1 MKQINRYLALVLALV
16 LPVLFVGA
24 HPSQR
29 FAGQD
34 REDSPA
40 RKKVL
45 SDLTAA
51 LSVAMDNYAGQLNQ
65 ESYEK
70 IYQSSIL
77 GMLHTLDP
85 HSSYFT
91 AKEWEA
97 FQNDQRSRYS
107 GIGSS
112 INQRNGKTYIISPF
126 NGTPAYK
133 AGLRYG
139 DQIIEVNGESTEN
152 LSSSQVSS
160 KLIGP
165 EGTGVTV
172 KVQRAGVAEPL
183 KFSIV
188 RGSVPL
194 PSITNYSLMPGGIGY
209 INLFR
214 GFNTTTYEEM
224 QRAIYELK
232 QQGMTSL
239 ILDLRGNRG
248 GLVDQAYRVSNL
260 FLYQG
265 QKIVSMRGRNP
276 NIFPPRDL
284 TARNTTPDDYPLVVL
299 IDRGSASASEIVA
312 GALQDHDRARLV
324 GENSFGKGLVQ
335 NIFPL
340 RDGSGLTLT
349 TGHYY
354 TPSGRLIQREYSN
367 RSFYDYIFHSDRT
380 AATRKEEKKTD
391 SGRVVYGGGGIDP
404 DVEIKTPTKEF
415 EYRRTWWEPT
425 FQFVRLLVAGQIPG
439 FPEFRIDRT
448 VDHSH
453 RLTANEYVINDKV
466 IAAFKKYLPE
476 YKREF
481 KDSKL
486 DESRVDK
493 DLDWVKRQ
501 LRYEVVMA
509 AWGQEVASQVLLE
522 GDYQVQ
528 RGVAEMPTAKAMAE
542 ESRRAAR
549 SNGLRKDD

>member
-1 MKQINRYLALVLALV
+1 MNKINRYFALLIALL
-16 LPVLFVGA
+16 LPMVFVGA

-29 FAGQD
+29 LIQQD
-34 REDSPA
+34 SDDNAS
-40 RKKVL
+40 RKKIVQ
-45 SDLTAA
+45 DFIGA
-51 LSVAMDNYAGQLNQ
+51 LSVVMDNYAGQMNS

-70 IYQSSIL
+70 VYQSSIL

-107 GIGSS
+107 GIGST
-112 INQRNGKTYIISPF
+112 IVQRNGKTYIVSPF

-139 DQIIEVNGESTEN
+139 DHIVEINGESTDGW
-152 LSSSQVSS
+152 SSNQVSN

-172 KVQRAGVAEPL
+172 KVLRAGISEPL

-188 RGSVPL
+188 RSSVPL
-194 PSITNYSLMPGGIGY
+194 PSIPNYSILPSGVGY

-214 GFNTTTYEEM
+214 GFTQTTYDDV
-224 QRAIYELK
+224 QRALIDLK
-232 QQGMTSL
+232 QQGMNSL

-248 GLVDQAYRVSNL
+248 GLVDQAYRVTNL

-265 QKIVSMRGRNP
+265 QTIVSMRGRNP
-276 NIFPPRDL
+276 NIFPPREL
-284 TARNTTPDDYPLVVL
+284 KARNSTPEDYPLIVL

-312 GALQDHDRARLV
+312 GALQDHDRARLI

-349 TGHYY
+349 TGQYY

-367 RSFYDYIFHSDRT
+367 RSFYDYIFHSDRS
-380 AATRKEEKKTD
+380 AATKKEEKKTD
-391 SGRVVYGGGGIDP
+391 LGRVVYGGGGIDP
-404 DVEIKTPTKEF
+404 DVEVKTPTKEF
-415 EYRRTWWEPT
+415 DLRRTWWEPT
-425 FQFVRLLVAGQIPG
+425 FQFARLLITGQIAG

-453 RLTANEYVINDKV
+453 RLTANEYVVNDKV
-466 IAAFKKYLPE
+466 IAAFKKYLAD
-476 YKREF
+476 YKREY
-481 KDSKL
+481 KEAKI
-486 DESRVDK
+486 DETRVDK
-493 DLDWVKRQ
+493 DVEWIKRQ
-501 LRYEVVMA
+501 IRYEVVTA
-509 AWGQEVASQVLLE
+509 AYGQEVAAQILLE

-528 RGVAEMPTAKAMAE
+528 RALTEMPTAKQMAE
-542 ESRRAAR
+542 ESKRASRAA
-549 SNGLRKDD
+549 GLRKDD